1 MNIKIFS
8 KLLLEMKIDTLIL
21 SGGGPSGIAYLGV
34 FYALFENKIIDK
46 ELSNIK
52 EIITT
57 SVGIMFSIF
66 LLLKIDLKMV
76 YKITENFDNSTIL
89 DNKNISINDFLVDF
103 GLYSNHMIQKMIQ
116 STLKNILQKDDL
128 TLQELYELTNIKLS
142 VKVFNVSLKQIQYIS
157 YETNPDLNIS
167 LLAMM
172 TTAIPFV
179 FKPVEYNNEKYV
191 DGGLRGH
198 FPIEKCVSKNYL
210 GIFIRGGSFP
220 EKSKIVKLFPI
231 LEYMYS
237 LMIEE
242 DEIVY
247 QIKKYKQKKIIYCN
261 VKLGLDFNASK
272 DKNKEIITMGYKKAI
287 EFITDNHL

>member
-1 MNIKIFS
+1 
-8 KLLLEMKIDTLIL
+8 MKIDTLIL
-21 SGGGPSGIAYLGV
+21 SGGGPSGVAYVGV
-34 FYALFENKIIDK
+34 FYALFEKNIIDK
-46 ELSNIK
+46 ELSQIK

-57 SVGIMFSIF
+57 SVGILFSVF
-66 LLLKIDLKMV
+66 LLLKVDLKIV
-76 YKITENFDNSTIL
+76 YHITENFDNSTIL
-89 DNKNISINDFLVDF
+89 SNKNISINDFLVDF
-103 GLYSNHMIQKMIQ
+103 GIYSNHMIQNMIQ
-116 STLKNILQKDDL
+116 STFKILLQKDDL
-128 TLQELYELTNIKLS
+128 TLQELYDLTKIKLS
-142 VKVFNVSLKQIQYIS
+142 VKVFNVTLKQIQYIS
-157 YETNPDLNIS
+157 YETNPDLTVS

-172 TTAIPFV
+172 TTAIPFL
-179 FKPVEYNNEKYV
+179 FKPVQYNNEMYV

-198 FPIEKCVSKNYL
+198 FPIEKCSSKNYL

-220 EKSKIVKLFPI
+220 EKNKIIKLFPI

-247 QIKKYKQKKIIYCN
+247 QIKKCKQKKIIYCN

-272 DKNKEIITMGYKKAI
+272 DKNKEIITMGYNKAI

>member
-1 MNIKIFS
+1 
-8 KLLLEMKIDTLIL
+8 MKIDTLIL

-34 FYALFENKIIDK
+34 FNALFENKILDK
-46 ELSNIK
+46 ELIHIK

-57 SVGIMFSIF
+57 SVGILFTIF
-66 LLLKIDLKMV
+66 LLLKLDLKTV
-76 YKITENFDNSTIL
+76 YHITNQFDNSSIL
-89 DNKNISINDFLVDF
+89 KNDNISINDFLVDY
-103 GLYSNHMIQKMIQ
+103 GIYSNHMIQKMIQ
-116 STLKNILQKDDL
+116 STFKHILKKNDM
-128 TLQELYELTNIKLS
+128 TLQELYDHTQIKLS

-157 YETNPDLNIS
+157 YKTDPKLNVS

-179 FKPVEYNNEKYV
+179 FKPVEYNGHMYV

-198 FPIEKCVSKNYL
+198 FPIEKCSSKHYL

-247 QIKKYKQKKIIYCN
+247 KIKKYKQSKIIYCN
-261 VKLGLDFNASK
+261 VKLGLDFEASNE
-272 DKNKEIITMGYKKAI
+272 KNKEIITLGYKKAI
-287 EFITDNHL
+287 EFINDNHL

>member
-46 ELSNIK
+46 ELSQIK

-66 LLLKIDLKMV
+66 LLLKIDLKMI

-128 TLQELYELTNIKLS
+128 TLQELYDLTKIKLS

-179 FKPVEYNNEKYV
+179 FKPVEYNDEIYV

-198 FPIEKCVSKNYL
+198 FPIEKCSSKNYL

-272 DKNKEIITMGYKKAI
+272 DKNKEIITMGYHKAI
-287 EFITDNHL
+287 EFITENHL

>member
-34 FYALFENKIIDK
+34 FCALFEKKIIDK
-46 ELSNIK
+46 ELSQIK

-66 LLLKIDLKMV
+66 LLLKMDLKMI

-116 STLKNILQKDDL
+116 STLKNILQKDDI
-128 TLQELYELTNIKLS
+128 TLQELYDLTKIKLS

-157 YETNPDLNIS
+157 YETNPELNIS

-179 FKPVEYNNEKYV
+179 FKPVEYNDEIYV

-198 FPIEKCVSKNYL
+198 FPIEKCSSKNYL

-231 LEYMYS
+231 LEYIYS

-247 QIKKYKQKKIIYCN
+247 QIKKYKQKKIIYCD

-272 DKNKEIITMGYKKAI
+272 DKNKEIITMGYKKAY

>member
-8 KLLLEMKIDTLIL
+8 ELFIRMKIDTLIL
-21 SGGGPSGIAYLGV
+21 SGGGPSGIAYLGI
-34 FYALFENKIIDK
+34 FHALFENKILDT
-46 ELSNIK
+46 ELIHIK

-57 SVGIMFSIF
+57 SVGIMFTIF
-66 LLLKIDLKMV
+66 LLLKVNLKLV
-76 YKITENFDNSTIL
+76 YHITEQFDNSTIL
-89 DNKNISINDFLVDF
+89 DNNKISINDFLVDY
-103 GLYSNHMIQKMIQ
+103 GIYSNHMIQKMVQ
-116 STLKNILQKDDL
+116 STFKNILKKDDM
-128 TLQELYELTNIKLS
+128 TLQELYDHTQIKLS

-157 YETNPDLNIS
+157 HETDPELNVS

-179 FKPVEYNNEKYV
+179 FKPIEYNGHKYV

-198 FPIEKCVSKNYL
+198 FPIEKCKSKNYL

-220 EKSKIVKLFPI
+220 EKSKIIELFPI

-247 QIKKYKQKKIIYCN
+247 QIKKYKQKNIIYCN
-261 VKLGLDFNASK
+261 VKLGLDFKASNE
-272 DKNKEIITMGYKKAI
+272 KNKEIITLGYKKAI
-287 EFITDNHL
+287 EFIHDNHL

>member
-103 GLYSNHMIQKMIQ
+103 GLYSNHMIQKMIK
-116 STLKNILQKDDL
+116 STLKNILQKDDI

>member
-1 MNIKIFS
+1 
-8 KLLLEMKIDTLIL
+8 MKIDTLIL
-21 SGGGPSGIAYLGV
+21 SGGGPSGVAYIGV
-34 FYALFENKIIDK
+34 FYALFEKNIIDK
-46 ELSNIK
+46 ELSQIK

-57 SVGIMFSIF
+57 SVGILFSIF
-66 LLLKIDLKMV
+66 LLLKVDLKIV
-76 YKITENFDNSTIL
+76 YHITEKFDNSTIL
-89 DNKNISINDFLVDF
+89 SNKNISINDFLVDF
-103 GLYSNHMIQKMIQ
+103 GIYSNHMIQNMVQ
-116 STLKNILQKDDL
+116 STFKIILQKNDL
-128 TLQELYELTNIKLS
+128 TLQELYDLTKIKLS
-142 VKVFNVSLKQIQYIS
+142 VKVFNVTLKQIQYIS
-157 YETNPDLNIS
+157 YETNPDLTVS

-179 FKPVEYNNEKYV
+179 FKPVQYNNEMYV

-198 FPIEKCVSKNYL
+198 FPIEKCSSKNYL

-242 DEIVY
+242 DEVVY
-247 QIKKYKQKKIIYCN
+247 QIKKHKQKKIIYCN

-272 DKNKEIITMGYKKAI
+272 DKNKEIITMGYNKAI